1 MESESN
7 TLRPGSAVYTV
18 FSILFLGLL
27 SAFAPFVTDMYLPTL
42 PSLGTEFDTSASM
55 VQLGLATSMIGL
67 ALGQVFFGPMSD
79 KYGRK
84 PVLTL
89 SLTLFCVATVLCIF
103 SRGIEMFLA
112 MRLFQGLG
120 ASGGIVLSRSV
131 AADLYSGRQLAKMMA
146 IIGAVNGV
154 APVAAPV
161 VGGMVASFAGW
172 QGIFAVLCGIGVVL
186 LLMNGFFQESLPC
199 GLRAEGSLAA
209 MLRNYRKVFAN
220 KEFMV
225 YTAAFAMSQGVLFAY
240 IAAAPFIVQHNFGF
254 NEMQFSVVFG
264 INALAIGI
272 GSALSMRFKTMQK
285 ASLFG
290 TWGMLA
296 AAAGMLA
303 FNLTLKSFWSYE
315 AVTWLMLLAM
325 GFVFTGATT
334 VAMDKG
340 REYIGVASATVG
352 ASGFIMGGL
361 VSPLVG
367 IGDVLVACPVVCL
380 SCALMALAALRV
392 SSVCRR

>member
-1 MESESN
+1 MELN
-7 TLRPGSAVYTV
+7 TNTSHFRPVVYTA

-42 PSLGTEFDTSASM
+42 PSLGVEFDTSASM
-55 VQLGLATSMIGL
+55 IQLGLTASMVGL
-67 ALGQVFFGPMSD
+67 AVGQVFFGPMSD
-79 KYGRK
+79 KYGRR

-89 SLTLFCVATVLCIF
+89 SLCLFCAATVLCIF
-103 SRGIEMFLA
+103 SVDIEMFLV

-120 ASGGIVLSRSV
+120 AAGGIVLSRSI
-131 AADLYSGRQLAKMMA
+131 AADLYSGRELAKMMA
-146 IIGAVNGV
+146 VIGAVNGV

-161 VGGMVASFAGW
+161 IGGVVASFSGW
-172 QGIFAVLCGIGVVL
+172 QGIFAVLCGIGIL
-186 LLMNGFFQESLPC
+186 LLVMNMFFHESLPQES
-199 GLRAEGSLAA
+199 RAAGSLASI
-209 MLRNYRKVFAN
+209 LRNYRKVFVN
-220 KEFMV
+220 REFMA
-225 YTAAFAMSQGVLFAY
+225 YTATFAMSQGVLFAY

-254 NEMQFSVVFG
+254 NEMQFAVIFG
-264 INALAIGI
+264 VNALAIGV
-272 GSALSMRFKTMQK
+272 GSALSMRFRTMQR

-290 TWGMLA
+290 TCGMLVA
-296 AAAGMLA
+296 AAAMLLS
-303 FNLTLKSFWSYE
+303 NLTMSTFWGYE
-315 AVTWLMLLAM
+315 CATWFMLLAM

-367 IGDVLVACPVVCL
+367 IGDVFVACPAVCL
-380 SCALMALAALRV
+380 CCAALALAILKV
-392 SSVCRR
+392 K